1 MYRYLVVSTLALL
14 VAGCVSNVSFQ
25 SASLQSTTVP
35 PQKLRGYLA
44 KPDGTGPFPAV
55 VLLHHCGGATATT
68 SQEWPSFLAKNGYVA
83 LTVDTFGSRNAG
95 RCPEAMRLAGAMV
108 PDAYGALD
116 YLATLPEVDA
126 KRIAV
131 MGFSLGAFAIPAFT
145 GSGTT
150 LTSPG
155 GKSFKAGIAVY
166 GSCSF
171 KDKTAVPVL
180 QVIGSKDYNAKACPK
195 ESDPSV
201 TTEIIEGATHAFD
214 QSDLTTRQMV
224 SGGHMSVYSSSATQK
239 ARELILAFLN
249 KNMPKR

>member
-1 MYRYLVVSTLALL
+1 MRRFIVATVLALF
-14 VAGCVSNVSFQ
+14 VSGCVSSVNFQ
-25 SASLQSTTVP
+25 SASLQTETAP

-44 KPDGTGPFPAV
+44 KPDGAGPFPAV
-55 VLLHHCGGATATT
+55 VLLHHCGGVTPTT
-68 SQEWPSFLAKNGYVA
+68 SQEWPRFFAKNGYVA

-95 RCPEAMRLAGAMV
+95 RCPEAMRLSGAMV

-116 YLATLPEVDA
+116 YLATLPEVDSN
-126 KRIAV
+126 RIAV

-155 GKSFKAGIAVY
+155 GKRFKSGIAVY

-180 QVIGSKDYNAKACPK
+180 QVIGSKDYNSKACPK

-201 TTEIIEGATHAFD
+201 TTEIISGATHAFD
-214 QSDLTTRQMV
+214 QSDLSVLQMV
-224 SGGHMSVYSSSATQK
+224 PGGHMAIYSASATQR
-239 ARELILAFLN
+239 ARELILDFLN
-249 KNMPKR
+249 RNMGR